1 VSTVNKRALKSR
13 ASALWCHDRD
23 PDEAAIHLNIPLG
36 LLSEPCRLV
45 HLEFQLRSQRPPLQL
60 TDCLQI
66 HLLELPKYTPA
77 SDNGIITDPIE
88 KWVHFFRRAKDST
101 PQELIDRLG
110 EEVFAEASGVLEM
123 IAKTPRERELYEARL
138 KLQRD
143 EHGRLQAAED
153 QGRAEGRVEGR
164 VEGRAEGRA
173 EGRVEGLQVG
183 ERAGSIRVLERLMQL
198 PISED
203 LETRS
208 LEELASLEREL
219 ERKFRDRNQQS

>member
-1 VSTVNKRALKSR
+1 VAAQYVEQMKEGDQYWELTPSIGICVLDDILFREVSDL
-13 ASALWCHDRD
+13 
-23 PDEAAIHLNIPLG
+23 
-36 LLSEPCRLV
+36 

-143 EHGRLQAAED
+143 EHARLQAAED
-153 QGRAEGRVEGR
+153 QGRAEGRAAGL
-164 VEGRAEGRA
+164 A
-173 EGRVEGLQVG
+173 EGLQVG
-183 ERAGSIRVLERLMQL
+183 ERAGSIRLLERLMQL

-219 ERKFRDRNQQS
+219 ERKFRDRNQQC